1 MKIVALTQR
10 IMGNEEYPETRD
22 VLDVRW
28 GEFFTKLN
36 ALPVG
41 LPACCDFRNY
51 FMALDI
57 AGVLLTGGNDLCSV
71 SPSPLS
77 ARRDA
82 YEKELLRF
90 ALENSIP
97 VLGVCRGMQIIGEY
111 FGAKLVRVPGHTAT
125 RHRIEP
131 AAEFG
136 NSEAYR
142 GRTDVNSYHRYALAS
157 LPAFLKVAARSPD
170 STVEGVEHVD
180 LPVYGVMWHPERERD
195 FQESDILLFKKVFKL

>member
-10 IMGNEEYPETRD
+10 IVENEEYPETRD

-36 ALPVG
+36 ALPIG
-41 LPACCDFRNY
+41 LPAACDFRKY
-51 FMALDI
+51 FVALDI

-77 ARRDA
+77 ARRDG
-82 YEKELLRF
+82 YEKELLGY
-90 ALENSIP
+90 ALANSIP
-97 VLGVCRGMQIIGEY
+97 VLGICRGMQIIGEY
-111 FGAKLVRVPGHTAT
+111 FGAELISVPGHAAT

-136 NSEAYR
+136 NSEAYL

-157 LPAFLKVAARSPD
+157 LPAFLKVAARGHD
-170 STVEGVEHVD
+170 DTVEAVEHVN
-180 LPVYGVMWHPERERD
+180 LPVYGIMWHPERERE
-195 FQESDILLFKKVFKL
+195 FQESDILLFKKAFKL